1 MKIRPYEDIDKLSLV
16 SILSEAY
23 KIINPTVII
32 NEEVF
37 DSDLKVDGDQTI
49 LSRDYLVAE
58 DDNGEIIGFSGFYK
72 SSKRDYWILDLCML
86 PKFFKTKRMVELF
99 NSVLNMIKEQDAPE
113 LRFYTIKNIFEDTP
127 LQNEIKKMGLEPVNY
142 GFWMRLDDL
151 SSQPQLKIPNNI
163 KIQKEKVLN
172 NLSSYVAVRNDAFSK
187 HFDFRP
193 ITEEELKAVLEGIWK
208 DYDKEHWLAFDDDKL
223 VGICSLTINPELKH
237 IGTITTLGLLHEY
250 HRRGIGSSLLGHGV
264 HSLIEKGCKQIELG
278 VEAKNEKALNLYKK
292 FSFNQVESRT
302 FIVYTIKIG

>member
-1 MKIRPYEDIDKLSLV
+1 
-16 SILSEAY
+16 
-23 KIINPTVII
+23 
-32 NEEVF
+32 
-37 DSDLKVDGDQTI
+37 
-49 LSRDYLVAE
+49 
-58 DDNGEIIGFSGFYK
+58 
-72 SSKRDYWILDLCML
+72 ML
-86 PKFFKTKRMVELF
+86 PEFSKTERMAELF
-99 NSVLNMIKEQDAPE
+99 NSALNLAKEQDAPE
-113 LRFYTIKNIFEDTP
+113 LRFITFKYLFEDTP

-151 SSQPQLKIPNNI
+151 SSQPPLKVPNNI

-172 NLSSYVAVRNDAFSK
+172 DISSYVAVRNDAFSK

-193 ITEEELKAVLEGIWK
+193 TTEEELKTVLEGIFK
-208 DYDKEHWLAFDDDKL
+208 DYDKEHWLAYDDDKL
-223 VGICSLTINPELKH
+223 VGICSSTINPELKH

-292 FSFNQVESRT
+292 YGFNQVESRT

>member
-1 MKIRPYEDIDKLSLV
+1 MKIRPYKDKDKLSV
-16 SILSEAY
+16 ISVLSEVY
-23 KIINPTVII
+23 KDINPTVII

-37 DSDLKVDGDQTI
+37 DSDMKVEADQTI
-49 LSRDYLVAE
+49 LSHDYIVAE
-58 DDNGEIIGFSGFYK
+58 DDNGEIIGFAGLYK
-72 SSKRDYWILDLCML
+72 SSKRDYWFLDLFML

-99 NSVLNMIKEQDAPE
+99 NSIFILAKEQDAPE
-113 LRFYTIKNIFEDTP
+113 LRYITNKYRFEDTP
-127 LQNEIKKMGLEPVNY
+127 LHNEVKKMGLEPVNY

-172 NLSSYVAVRNDAFSK
+172 DISSYVTVHNDAFSK
-187 HFDFRP
+187 HFNFRP
-193 ITEEELKAVLEGIWK
+193 ITEEELKVVLEGIWK
-208 DYDKEHWLAFDDDKL
+208 DYDKEHWLAYDDDKL
-223 VGICSLTINPELKH
+223 VGICSSTINPELEH

-292 FSFNQVESRT
+292 FGFNQVESRT
-302 FIVYTIKIG
+302 IIVYTIK